1 MSQNTTTADGELI
14 LFWLLPALGV
24 TWLAACVIFP
34 GFSPPMSPTWSAEA
48 VAAFYRD
55 PSHTASIRISMVLF
69 NWFCVGMIPFLA
81 LLITQIHRMAHHTPI
96 WSYAY
101 IGCMAG
107 GPTLLFTAD
116 LFWLVAAFRP
126 ERAPALTQ
134 MYNDIAWVAFAAQA
148 GFLVAQ
154 CVFLAVAIYLDHQAR
169 PIFKKWVAHFNL
181 LTAAAL
187 APATFSAVTLSGP
200 IAWDGVLSFWVKNGA
215 VVTWFAVMTV
225 VLGKTLYAQ
234 RRPAGVVS

>member
-1 MSQNTTTADGELI
+1 MKKGDGELI

-24 TWLAACVIFP
+24 TWLAACLLFP
-34 GFSPPMSPTWSAEA
+34 GFSPPMSPTMPADE

-55 PSHTASIRISMVLF
+55 PRNGTLIKISMVLF

-81 LLITQIHRMAHHTPI
+81 LIITQIHRMAHSTPI

-116 LFWLVAAFRP
+116 LFWLVAAYRP
-126 ERAPALTQ
+126 ERDAALTQ
-134 MYNDIAWVAFAAQA
+134 MYNDIAWVTFAAQA

-154 CVFLAVAIYLDHQAR
+154 CIFLAIAIYLDRQAR
-169 PIFKKWVAHFNL
+169 PIFRTWVAHFNL
-181 LTAAAL
+181 VVAAAL
-187 APATFSAVTLSGP
+187 APATFSAVTMSGP
-200 IAWDGVLSFWVKNGA
+200 FAWNGALSFWLKSGA
-215 VVTWFAVMTV
+215 VATWFVVMTV

-234 RRPAGVVS
+234 RREAGLAA

>member
-1 MSQNTTTADGELI
+1 MKKGDGELI
-14 LFWLLPALGV
+14 LFWLLPVLGV
-24 TWLAACVIFP
+24 TWIAACWMFP
-34 GFSPPMSPTWSAEA
+34 GFNPPMSPTLSAEE

-55 PSHTASIRISMVLF
+55 PHNTLLTKISMVLF

-81 LLITQIHRMAHHTPI
+81 LIITQIHRMAHHSPI
-96 WSYAY
+96 WQFAY

-126 ERAPALTQ
+126 ERDAALTQ
-134 MYNDIAWVAFAAQA
+134 MYNDIAWVTFSAQA

-154 CVFLAVAIYLDHQAR
+154 CIFLAVAIYLDHQ
-169 PIFKKWVAHFNL
+169 PKKVFKTWVAHFNL
-181 LTAAAL
+181 LVAAAI

-200 IAWDGVLSFWVKNGA
+200 IAWNGIASFWIKNGA
-215 VVTWFAVMTV
+215 VASWFVVMTM
-225 VLGKTLYAQ
+225 VLGTTLYAQ
-234 RRPAGVVS
+234 RREGLLAR